1 MTPPK
6 VELDITSMAAR
17 GWEGKRFGEIVLDDQ
32 IKRIVRLAEKGF
44 ARDPGASGEQADYDA
59 LVAHLLDSK
68 ETAAGWSL
76 GGNEATR
83 AELAILTKEG
93 EILLVE
99 VIGTLGASPSPPAI
113 LRHGRGRRA
122 RINVKGLKHPERRK

>member
-1 MTPPK
+1 MIHAIALAAFMLTPPGDAPK
-6 VELDITSMAAR
+6 V
-17 GWEGKRFGEIVLDDQ
+17 Q

-59 LVAHLLDSK
+59 LVAHLLGSK

-76 GGNEATR
+76 GGNEVTQ

-93 EILLVE
+93 EILRVE
-99 VIGTLGASPSPPAI
+99 VIGTLGASPSPTAI
-113 LRHGRGRRA
+113 LLHGKGRGA
-122 RINVKGLKHPERRK
+122 RINVKGFKHPERRK